1 MVRTD
6 AESELKESAP
16 CVDCMK
22 VIKTLGIKRVVHTTK
37 EGINIIQT
45 PATHTATHRT
55 EGRRFID
62 KTNLL

>member
-16 CVDCMK
+16 CIDCMK

-37 EGINIIQT
+37 DGFNIIQT
-45 PATHTATHRT
+45 PATHIATHRT

-62 KTNLL
+62 KEQI